1 MSILPMALTLI
12 GGLALFMYGMERS
25 SESIQRAAGERLQS
39 ALNMM
44 TKNSIVGVLTGAIV
58 TILVQS
64 SSATTVM
71 LITFVN
77 AGLLSLTQA
86 IGVIMGANIGTT
98 LTGWIIAAVGI
109 AKFSIISLAV
119 PLFGIGFFMSIAKR
133 KSDSFRSYGNA
144 IMGLAFIF
152 LGLDFIERA
161 IPTPSASALLFL
173 QNFSKLGYG
182 AILISVLVGTV
193 FTMLVNASSA
203 TLAIVIA
210 MASQG
215 IIDFNIAA
223 ALTLGANI
231 GTTLDA
237 FLASISTGT
246 NTNARRAAWAHILFN
261 VLGTVWVVILFKP
274 FISLVDWVVP
284 SPIEPK
290 SIGVHIAMLHT
301 LFNTLNTLL
310 LLPFV
315 RQYASFLERIIKEK
329 PGEAELRTFYL
340 PKTLMA
346 TPELSLIRARKE
358 ISEMVVLART
368 MFDRSRSLFT
378 EKLTNESK
386 ASPDTA
392 NTASIDMD
400 AEIEWFIAKENYA
413 DSMHEGLTKY
423 LLSITSMDLSE
434 RTRERVNIKLRIV
447 SELENMTDECL
458 SIAFIIKKKHDKK
471 LEFDPES
478 VAALDPF
485 GELVDEFLDFIAER
499 LNVGINQEELKIAS
513 EMEDRIDDYKR
524 RLKKTAR
531 YRLDRGADVRAELL
545 YIDLIRHIEKI
556 GDCAY
561 AIAEELR
568 NLIPEPKSSYQS
580 YRDQETKV
588 QST

>member
-1 MSILPMALTLI
+1 MALTLI

-358 ISEMVVLART
+358 ISEMVTLART

-392 NTASIDMD
+392 NATSVDMD

>member
-358 ISEMVVLART
+358 ISEMVTLARM

-392 NTASIDMD
+392 NATSVDMD

>member
-1 MSILPMALTLI
+1 MALTLI

-358 ISEMVVLART
+358 ISEMVTLARM

-392 NTASIDMD
+392 NATSVDMD